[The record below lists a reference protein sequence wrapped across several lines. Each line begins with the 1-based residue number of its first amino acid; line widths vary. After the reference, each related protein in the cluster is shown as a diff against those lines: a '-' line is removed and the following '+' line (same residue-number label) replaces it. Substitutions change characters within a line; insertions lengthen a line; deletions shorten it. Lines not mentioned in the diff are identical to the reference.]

1 MDIFI
6 YHLFIYSYIY
16 ISYHSY
22 ISYIIHMS
30 SSCFSNS
37 LLFKCFTSEEIIDC
51 NSEAGKDAIKIS
63 GNLLSCFLIP
73 CSTVSVTQYT
83 QIVQRFYDFN
93 NVMLIFIQSKQSNSF
108 FCSGNSFSTYFFSN
122 IFTAFEPKCLLIQVN
137 CL

>member
-51 NSEAGKDAIKIS
+51 NIEAGKDAIKIS
-63 GNLLSCFLIP
+63 RNLPSCFLIP

-108 FCSGNSFSTYFFSN
+108 SCSGNSFSTYFFSN